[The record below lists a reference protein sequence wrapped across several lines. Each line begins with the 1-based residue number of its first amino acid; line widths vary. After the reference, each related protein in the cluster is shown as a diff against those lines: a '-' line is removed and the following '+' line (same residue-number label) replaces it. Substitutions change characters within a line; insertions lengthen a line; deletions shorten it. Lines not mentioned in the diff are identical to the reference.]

1 MGWMLQPKLPK
12 SMKGK
17 KLFQVL
23 GNLLGD
29 CDWQIKGRERI
40 RRRRRRTFCNFI
52 QIGVDYGEIEKNQGQ
67 DYELKAG
74 DEYFLAN
81 PIPDGSIIIRYLSFS
96 LFLFLS
102 CSSLFSGIHNN
113 DLFLPSGDLARLGR
127 DCMLHVLKCLD
138 YDDLIYFAS
147 SSKSCYQYAHHQSL
161 YPKDLVDE
169 TGFSLFLSVFFL
181 SFFERCCFVR

>member
-113 DLFLPSGDLARLGR
+113 DLIL
-127 DCMLHVLKCLD
+127 
-138 YDDLIYFAS
+138 FAS

-169 TGFSLFLSVFFL
+169 TGFSLFLFSFFL

>member
-52 QIGVDYGEIEKNQGQ
+52 QRGVDYGEIEKNQGQ

-81 PIPDGSIIIRYLSFS
+81 PIPDGSIIIR
-96 LFLFLS
+96 
-102 CSSLFSGIHNN
+102 GIHNN

-181 SFFERCCFVR
+181 SFFL